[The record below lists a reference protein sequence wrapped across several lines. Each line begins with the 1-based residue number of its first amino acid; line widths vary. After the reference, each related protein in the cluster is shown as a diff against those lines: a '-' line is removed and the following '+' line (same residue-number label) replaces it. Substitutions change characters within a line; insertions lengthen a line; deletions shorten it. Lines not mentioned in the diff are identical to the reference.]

1 VVRGI
6 SDGADESLPL
16 GVEGWTDERGKTR
29 LLRVVGSLAR
39 RPWMVREV
47 TQLGA
52 RSFLAMDAVQRAL
65 AGGHVGG

>member
-1 VVRGI
+1 
-6 SDGADESLPL
+6 
-16 GVEGWTDERGKTR
+16 VEGWTDARGKTR
-29 LLRVVGSLAR
+29 LLRVVASLAR

-65 AGGHVGG
+65 ACVHAGG